1 MSRVAD
7 EVISELVNLGVS
19 HFFIVVGGNAMYLDD
34 AIRLKRIPYTAFH
47 NEQAAAMAAE
57 AYARIKGEIA
67 VCVVTS
73 GPGATN
79 LVTGVAGAFLD
90 SAPVFYIAGQAK
102 STETVT
108 QEMKPGVRQ
117 FGTFEL
123 PVLDILKPIIKTG
136 KVLTSKDNVAETIK
150 KMAQIALTGRPGPVY
165 LEIPLDVQGTQ
176 SITEEKQEHIFM
188 DRVIEASDSQEFIE
202 SLYLALNASLRPLV
216 LAGHGVRASGG
227 QGLLFRLVDAW
238 NMPIVTTQLAKD
250 LFPHSDRHFIGHV
263 GLRGDRAG
271 NLAVFESD
279 LLICIG
285 TSLQQQTI
293 GYDASLFAPNSR
305 KYIVD
310 FEKSI
315 SKKGLPFEI
324 EQSVD
329 SDTVDILSK
338 LLNSGNLNSQYGD
351 QFEDWRTLNIG
362 RKHALAVSLEPHD
375 LTTPEINMY
384 EFIGFLSLASDQ
396 QDIIVTDAGLCFY
409 IMGQAFLLKEQQR
422 YIVSG
427 GLGAMGYAL
436 PATIGAIAAG
446 VKRAICVTGDGS
458 AQMNI
463 HEFGTL
469 ASQNGNAIIFVINN
483 GGYASIRNTQK
494 SFFSTSLIGASRDSG
509 VLMPIWEKVAEAY
522 GLEFMKIEGRMN
534 LQNNIKLALTVNSP
548 ILVEVICQYSQGLM
562 PAVSSFK
569 LDDGTLKSNPLH
581 VMSPNIDNTELT
593 VELN

>member
-1 MSRVAD
+1 
-7 EVISELVNLGVS
+7 
-19 HFFIVVGGNAMYLDD
+19 MYLDD
-34 AIRLKRIPYTAFH
+34 AIRIKRIPYTAFH

-102 STETVT
+102 STEAVT

-150 KMAQIALTGRPGPVY
+150 EMAQIALTGRPGPVY

-188 DRVIEASDSQEFIE
+188 DRVIEASDSQEFID
-202 SLYLALNASLRPLV
+202 SLYLALNASLRPLI

-227 QGLLFRLVDAW
+227 QGLLSRLVDAW

-250 LFPHSDRHFIGHV
+250 LFPYSDRHFIGHV

-338 LLNSGNLNSQYGD
+338 LLHSGNLNSRDGD
-351 QFEDWRTLNIG
+351 QYEDWRTLNIG

-384 EFIGFLSLASDQ
+384 EFIGLLSLASDQ

-436 PATIGAIAAG
+436 PASIGAIAAG

-522 GLEFMKIEGRMN
+522 GLEFMKIEGRVN

-562 PAVSSFK
+562 PSVSSFK

>member
-1 MSRVAD
+1 LSRVAD
-7 EVISELVNLGVS
+7 DVISELVNLGVS

-79 LVTGVAGAFLD
+79 LATGVAGAFLD

-123 PVLDILKPIIKTG
+123 PALDILKPIIKIG
-136 KVLTSKDNVAETIK
+136 KVLSSKDNIAETIK

-176 SITEEKQEHIFM
+176 SITKEKQKCTFM
-188 DRVIEASDSQEFIE
+188 DGVIEADDTQEFIE
-202 SLYLALNASLRPLV
+202 SLYLALDASLRPLI

-227 QGLLFRLVDAW
+227 QGLLSRLVDAW

-293 GYDASLFAPNSR
+293 GYDASLFAPHSK

-338 LLNSGNLNSQYGD
+338 LLNAGNLNSQFGD
-351 QFEDWRTLNIG
+351 QFENWRTLNIG
-362 RKHALAVSLEPHD
+362 RKYALAVSLEPHD

-384 EFIGFLSLASDQ
+384 EFIDLLSIASDQ
-396 QDIIVTDAGLCFY
+396 KDIIVTDAGLCFY

-436 PATIGAIAAG
+436 PASIGAIAAG

-494 SFFSTSLIGASRDSG
+494 SFFSTSLIGASGDSG

-534 LQNNIKLALTVNSP
+534 LLNKIKLALSINSP

-581 VMSPNIDNTELT
+581 VMSPNIDSTELT